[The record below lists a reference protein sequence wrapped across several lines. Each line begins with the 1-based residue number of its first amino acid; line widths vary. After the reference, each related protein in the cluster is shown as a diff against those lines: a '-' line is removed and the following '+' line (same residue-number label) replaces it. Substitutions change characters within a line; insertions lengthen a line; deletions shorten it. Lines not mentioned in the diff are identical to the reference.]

1 MKAVSVLLST
11 IIVIGLIVTIAGL
24 VGPWAMNFSR
34 RQVNNTQGNVDN
46 QITCQ
51 NTAYD
56 FDASYGSNGV
66 DWDFSG
72 TSDWLKAKVV
82 NTGSINLHSF
92 SFQFYINGT
101 GYRSFQAKG
110 QGAESILKPGQ
121 SVILDANITED
132 LAGTLTEVR
141 ILNGV
146 CKTFILAQEF

>member
-1 MKAVSVLLST
+1 MKGVSVLLST

-24 VGPWAMNFSR
+24 IGPWAMNFSK

-46 QITCQ
+46 QISCQ

-72 TSDWLKAKVV
+72 ASDWLKAKVV

-92 SFQFYINGT
+92 SFQIYINGT
-101 GYRSFQAKG
+101 GYKFLQAKD
-110 QGAESILKPGQ
+110 QGPDRVLKPGQ
-121 SVILDANITED
+121 SVILEAQISEN
-132 LAGTLTEVR
+132 LQGQLSEVK
-141 ILNGV
+141 ILNGM
-146 CKTFILAQEF
+146 CRTFILTQEF